1 VSYALFTTPAASLAQ
16 HQKQQHRI
24 LALSALAYAV
34 YISIYL
40 FTSLLSATVSYLTML
55 APSTIYLQPVFH
67 PSQCS
72 PPNTVISHPIASLT
86 INPALVPLLL
96 SISSHYTSLQ
106 ASYTHKNPHTH
117 LQTHLHSS
125 QTLLTNHAH
134 PTYYP
139 PLT

>member
-55 APSTIYLQPVFH
+55 APSIIYLQPVFH

-72 PPNTVISHPIASLT
+72 LPNTVISHPIASLT
-86 INPALVPLLL
+86 I
-96 SISSHYTSLQ
+96 ISYYPSHPI
-106 ASYTHKNPHTH
+106 THAYKLPTHTKTHTH
-117 LQTHLHSS
+117 
-125 QTLLTNHAH
+125 
-134 PTYYP
+134 TYKRTYTP
-139 PLT
+139 HKLF